1 MPISALG
8 TLPGRQDP
16 TVMLGAY
23 PMSLAGPSKP
33 DPGQTDEMV
42 AAVGQPS
49 PRWIGEGRLLN
60 TSS

>member
-1 MPISALG
+1 
-8 TLPGRQDP
+8 
-16 TVMLGAY
+16 MLGAY